1 MPDNRAGGL
10 RLAGVSRYA
19 IVIVLIGLALFGIA
33 RTTGSGWLVVLLAGL
48 IGMLA
53 VAAVLPI
60 AGLRNVTITAE
71 GPRDATAR
79 RPLTLDLNLTGRGAL
94 RLRCIEPRGPWSS
107 ASLPAEGPIEVVPER
122 RGVVDEIVVELRGS
136 APLGLV
142 PWRRLQRV
150 RLPHAIDIGPMPVDN
165 EVELRRGR
173 VTGAGDATTQGFAE
187 DDVRGARN
195 YVPGDPLRLIHW
207 HATARTGELMVKEL
221 EAPARA
227 GIAVIV
233 DLRSRYPE
241 ENEDA
246 AGRAAGIALGALRNG
261 IPVTLLTAESGGGVV
276 AAADSPSA
284 VSRRLARAVDGV
296 APPEGPIPP
305 GAGVVRVCPHG
316 AR

>member
-1 MPDNRAGGL
+1 MNSGGL
-10 RLAGVSRYA
+10 RLAGVSRHA
-19 IVIVLIGLALFGIA
+19 IVIVLIGFALFGIA

-53 VAAVLPI
+53 VAVVTPVLSLRGISVAV
-60 AGLRNVTITAE
+60 E

-79 RPLTLDLNLTGRGAL
+79 RPLTLEVRLSGKGAV
-94 RLRCIEPRGPWSS
+94 RARCANPPGPWSS
-107 ASLPAEGPIEVVPER
+107 AALPAEGAIEVVPER
-122 RGVVDEIVVELRGS
+122 RGVIGEVVIEVRGG

-150 RLPHAIDIGPMPVDN
+150 ALPHPIDVGPMPIDT
-165 EVELRRGR
+165 EVQLRRGR
-173 VTGAGDATTQGFAE
+173 VSGTGDTTTQGFAE
-187 DDVRGARN
+187 DDVRGARL

-233 DLRSRYPE
+233 DLSSRYADANE
-241 ENEDA
+241 EA

-261 IPVTLLTAESGGGVV
+261 IPVTLLTAEHGGPVV

-284 VSRRLARAVDGV
+284 VSRRLARAIDGV
-296 APPEGPIPP
+296 APPDGPVPP
-305 GAGVVRVCPHG
+305 GAGVVRVSPQG
-316 AR
+316 QR